1 MMNVVVDEDDYV
13 IYDAVML
20 LYSEEEHVNDAIVD
34 KEDVAPP
41 RRRGQS
47 KPGKAPNID
56 RRRLFSM
63 GKFYMKTSGGQQPTT
78 DDEQH

>member
-1 MMNVVVDEDDYV
+1 MMNVVVDDDDYV

-34 KEDVAPP
+34 EEDVAPP

-47 KPGKAPNID
+47 KPGKAPNIV
-56 RRRLFSM
+56 RRRLFY
-63 GKFYMKTSGGQQPTT
+63 GNFNMKTSGGQQPTT
-78 DDEQH
+78 VDEH